1 VRLSVWT
8 RSRVAL
14 TALLS
19 SWMVVMVV
27 AAPAHSHFKVA
38 DPAEITN
45 WDAIAVRTIVVEGMR
60 PPPETQLYLAFV
72 SAAVYDA
79 VVAIEPAYAPY
90 GAALRAHRHASVDA
104 AVAAAAHG
112 VLSTYFPASAPAL
125 TADYQ
130 ASLAKVPDGRAEA
143 KGIAVGEAA
152 AALIVQLRTGDGRNA
167 PIAYTRPPAPGVW
180 RPTPPAQAPFLLPWL
195 GFVRPLLLSSP
206 TQIPLSGPDAL
217 TSAAY
222 ARDFNEVK
230 AFGSAMSAV
239 RTPEQTQTARFWNDI
254 VPVQFQAAL
263 RDRVARR
270 GLDAAQ
276 AARMF
281 AVVNMSAADTLI
293 ATWRAKFDLPFWRPV
308 TAIPLADTDGNPA
321 TVADPAWMPLV
332 ATPPYPEYPSGHASI
347 VGATAKGLS
356 RLFGRHDID
365 LFVSSAV
372 PGAGPTRHY
381 TSARALNEDTINAR
395 VWLGIHFR
403 KAVVDANRLGRAVAK
418 FALAN
423 YFQPTH

>member
-14 TALLS
+14 TALLL
-19 SWMVVMVV
+19 SWLVVMVV
-27 AAPAHSHFKVA
+27 AAPAHSHSKPA
-38 DPAEITN
+38 NPAEITN
-45 WDAIAVRTIVVEGMR
+45 WNAIAVRTIAVEGMR
-60 PPPETQLYLAFV
+60 PPPETQLYLGFV

-79 VVAIEPAYAPY
+79 VVAIDPAYAPY
-90 GAALRAHRHASVDA
+90 GTPLHAHRHASIDA
-104 AVAAAAHG
+104 AVAAAAYG

-130 ASLAKVPDGRAEA
+130 ASLAKVPDGRAKT

-152 AALIVQLRTGDGRNA
+152 AALIEQLRTGDGRNA
-167 PIAYTRPPAPGVW
+167 PITYTRPPAPGVW
-180 RPTPPAQAPFLLPWL
+180 RPTSAAQFLIPWL

-230 AFGSAMSAV
+230 AFGSATSTA
-239 RTPEQTQTARFWNDI
+239 RTPEQTQTALFWNGNL
-254 VPVQFQAAL
+254 PVQFQAAF
-263 RDRVARR
+263 RDRIARR
-270 GLDAAQ
+270 GLDAVQ

-281 AVVNMSAADTLI
+281 AVLNMSAADALI
-293 ATWRAKFDLPFWRPV
+293 ATWRDKFDFAFWRPV
-308 TAIPLADTDGNPA
+308 TAIQLADTDGNPA
-321 TVADPAWMPLV
+321 TVADPTWTPLV
-332 ATPPYPEYPSGHASI
+332 STPPYPEYPSGHASI

-356 RLFGRHDID
+356 RLFGRDDID

-381 TSARALNEDTINAR
+381 TSARTLNEDTINAR

-403 KAVVDANRLGRAVAK
+403 KADVDANRRGRAVTR

>member
-14 TALLS
+14 TALLLS
-19 SWMVVMVV
+19 SMVVMVV
-27 AAPAHSHFKVA
+27 AAPAHSHPKAA
-38 DPAEITN
+38 DAAEITN
-45 WDAIAVRTIVVEGMR
+45 WDAIAVRTIVTEGMR
-60 PPPETQLYLAFV
+60 PPAETQLYLGFV
-72 SAAVYDA
+72 SAAMYDA

-90 GAALRAHRHASVDA
+90 GAPLRAHRHASVDA

-112 VLSTYFPASAPAL
+112 VLSIYFPASGPAL

-130 ASLAKVPDGRAEA
+130 TSLAKIPDGRAKA

-167 PIAYTRPPAPGVW
+167 PIAYTRPAAPGVW
-180 RPTPPAQAPFLLPWL
+180 RPTSAAQFLIPWL

-222 ARDFNEVK
+222 TRDFNEVK
-230 AFGSAMSAV
+230 AVGSATSAV
-239 RTPEQTQTARFWNDI
+239 RTPEQTQTARFWNDNL
-254 VPVQFQAAL
+254 PVQFQAAL

-270 GLDAAQ
+270 GLNAVQ

-281 AVVNMSAADTLI
+281 AVLNMSAADTLI
-293 ATWRAKFDLPFWRPV
+293 ATWRAKFEFAFWRPV
-308 TAIPLADTDGNPA
+308 TAIQLADTDGNPA

-332 ATPPYPEYPSGHASI
+332 ASPPYPEYPSGHASI
-347 VGATAKGLS
+347 VGATTKGLS

-381 TSARALNEDTINAR
+381 TSARTLNEDTINAR

-403 KAVVDANRLGRAVAK
+403 KADVDANRLGRAVAR